1 MAISAESTQTRILLS
16 ISGSGS
22 PFILERLYYKS
33 DNWLVYTESGF
44 VIPEEST
51 EPLPVNIG
59 DFVDSFDLT
68 PGLYQYRI
76 HSADIVEPEFKD
88 YQFTCWTKFG
98 VPDAIGY
105 SFNNY
110 KVPAGEWGTIV
121 TPDDCRYTFLWGTD
135 FKATNGTIFTD
146 EQIQWFIDAATRE
159 MERQLNITIRKRR
172 IKCEDS
178 IEKHHYEKKIDYD
191 DEETPYDFS
200 YRKIQR
206 YGMIQTKQRPILNI
220 TRCTMLN
227 KSGIEYIPQEVDLLP
242 SVVPDKKNGVI
253 KFFKRPWKP
262 TDTWDGIS
270 QAICRYGSE
279 TWNPHLFYS
288 VDYEAGFEN
297 SDEVPND
304 LRHMIGKMAAI
315 SLLNVI
321 GDGLMSGFSSSSLSM
336 DGVSESF
343 SSTQSATSAY
353 FGARIAVYQKEVQE
367 YIQANKYKFGF
378 FRVGA
383 L

>member
-1 MAISAESTQTRILLS
+1 MTITAESTLTRILLS
-16 ISGSGS
+16 LNGNNS
-22 PFILERLYYKS
+22 PFILERLFYKDES
-33 DNWLVYTESGF
+33 WKVYTSSGF
-44 VIPEEST
+44 VIPEAST
-51 EPLPVNIG
+51 EPLALNSG
-59 DFVDSFDLT
+59 DFVDSFGLQN
-68 PGLYQYRI
+68 GLYQYRI
-76 HSADIVEPEFKD
+76 HSASIENPEFKD
-88 YQFTCWTKFG
+88 FAFTCWTKFG
-98 VPDAIGY
+98 VPDAVGY

-110 KVPAGEWGTIV
+110 KVPEGKWGTIV

-135 FKATNGTIFTD
+135 FKATNGSMFTD
-146 EQIQWFIDAATRE
+146 EQIQWFIDAATAE
-159 MERQLNITIRKRR
+159 MARQLNITIIKKR
-172 IKCEDS
+172 IKSLVTVEQKHL
-178 IEKHHYEKKIDYD
+178 EKGVDYD

-206 YGMIQTKQRPILNI
+206 YGMIQTKQRPILNV
-220 TRCTMLN
+220 TRCTLIN
-227 KSGIEYIPQEVDLLP
+227 KGQNDDVDLLP

-253 KFFKRPWKP
+253 KFLKRPWKP
-262 TDTWDGIS
+262 SDTWTGIND
-270 QAICRYGSE
+270 AICRFGAE
-279 TWNPHLFYS
+279 TWNPHLFYAI
-288 VDYEAGFEN
+288 DYDAGFET
-297 SDEVPND
+297 SDEVPQD

>member
-1 MAISAESTQTRILLS
+1 MAITAESTQTRILLS
-16 ISGSGS
+16 ISGNGS
-22 PFILERLYYKS
+22 PFILERLFYKS
-33 DNWLVYTESGF
+33 ETWLVYTESGF
-44 VIPEEST
+44 VIPEELT
-51 EPLPVNIG
+51 EPLPVNAG

-68 PGLYQYRI
+68 NGLYQYRI
-76 HSADIVEPEFKD
+76 HSAEITDPEFKD

-98 VPDAIGY
+98 VPDAVGY

-110 KVPAGEWGTIV
+110 KVPEGEWGTIV

-135 FKATNGTIFTD
+135 FKATNGSMFTD
-146 EQIQWFIDAATRE
+146 EQIQWFIDAATEE
-159 MERQLNITIRKRR
+159 MARQLNITIKKKRIR
-172 IKCEDS
+172 CEDS
-178 IEKHHYEKKIDYD
+178 IEKHHLVRKVDYD
-191 DEETPYDFS
+191 DEETPYDFAF
-200 YRKIQR
+200 RKIQR

-220 TRCTMLN
+220 SRCTLLN
-227 KSGIEYIPQEVDLLP
+227 RDISDLVPNEVNLLP
-242 SVVPDKKNGVI
+242 STVLDKKNGVI
-253 KFFKRPWKP
+253 KFLKRPYKP
-262 TDTWDGIS
+262 SDTWTGICDS
-270 QAICRYGSE
+270 ISRYGAE
-279 TWNPHLFYS
+279 TWNTHLFYS

-297 SDEVPND
+297 SDDVPND

-343 SSTQSATSAY
+343 SSTQSATSAF

-367 YIQANKYKFGF
+367 YISANKYKFGF

>member
-16 ISGSGS
+16 ISGNGS
-22 PFILERLYYKS
+22 PFILERKFYKS

-51 EPLPVNIG
+51 IPLPVNVG

-68 PGLYQYRI
+68 AGLYQYRI
-76 HSADIVEPEFKD
+76 HSAAIEEPELKD

-98 VPDAIGY
+98 VPDAVGY

-110 KVPAGEWGTIV
+110 KVPEGEWGTIV

-135 FKATNGTIFTD
+135 FKATNGDVFSD

-178 IEKHHYEKKIDYD
+178 IEKHHYEKKTDYD
-191 DEETPYDFS
+191 DEETPYDFA

-206 YGMIQTKQRPILNI
+206 YGMIQTKQRPILKI
-220 TRCTMLN
+220 SRCMMLN
-227 KSGIEYIPQEVDLLP
+227 RNGIETVPQEVDLMP
-242 SVVPDKKNGVI
+242 SIVPDKKNGVI
-253 KFFKRPWKP
+253 KFMKRPWKP

-279 TWNPHLFYS
+279 TYNPHLFYS
-288 VDYEAGFEN
+288 VDYEAGFET
-297 SDEVPND
+297 SDDVPAD

-367 YIQANKYKFGF
+367 YITQNKYKFGF

>member
-1 MAISAESTQTRILLS
+1 MTITAESTLTRILLNLN
-16 ISGSGS
+16 GDNS
-22 PFILERLYYKS
+22 PFILERLFYKD
-33 DNWLVYTESGF
+33 DNWLVWTESGF
-44 VIPEEST
+44 VIPEETT
-51 EPLPVNIG
+51 EPLALSSG
-59 DFVDSFDLT
+59 DFVDSFELT
-68 PGLYQYRI
+68 NGLYQYRI
-76 HSADIVEPEFKD
+76 HSAEIIEPEFKD
-88 YQFTCWTKFG
+88 YAFTCWTKFG
-98 VPDAIGY
+98 VPDAVGY

-110 KVPAGEWGTIV
+110 KVPEGKWGTIV

-135 FKATNGTIFTD
+135 FKATNGSMFSD

-159 MERQLNITIRKRR
+159 MERQLNITIVKRR
-172 IKCEDS
+172 IKSALSVES
-178 IEKHHYEKKIDYD
+178 QHLVKGSDYD

-206 YGMIQTKQRPILNI
+206 YGMIQTKQRPILDV
-220 TRCTMLN
+220 TRCTLIN
-227 KSGIEYIPQEVDLLP
+227 KTESNVDLLP
-242 SVVPDKKNGVI
+242 TVVPDKKNGVL
-253 KFFKRPWKP
+253 KFLKRPYKP
-262 TDTWDGIS
+262 SDTWDGIS
-270 QAICRYGSE
+270 TSISRYGSE
-279 TWNPHLFYS
+279 TFNNHLFYA
-288 VDYEAGFEN
+288 VDYDAGFET
-297 SDEVPND
+297 SDDVPSD

-367 YIQANKYKFGF
+367 YVQANKYKFGF

>member
-1 MAISAESTQTRILLS
+1 MAISAESTQTRILVSLS
-16 ISGSGS
+16 GEGS

-33 DNWLVYTESGF
+33 ETWLVWTESGF

-51 EPLPVNIG
+51 EPLAVTG
-59 DFVDSFDLT
+59 DFVDSFDLHD
-68 PGLYQYRI
+68 GLYQYRI
-76 HSADIVEPEFKD
+76 HSAAIENPEFSD

-105 SFNNY
+105 SFKNY
-110 KVPAGEWGTIV
+110 KVPEGEWGTIV

-135 FKATNGTIFTD
+135 FKATNGQMFTD

-159 MERQLNITIRKRR
+159 MERQLNITIVKRR
-172 IKCEDS
+172 IKSDFTVES
-178 IEKHHYEKKIDYD
+178 KHLVKGVDYD

-206 YGMIQTKQRPILNI
+206 YGMIQTKQRPILNV
-220 TRCTMLN
+220 TRCTLIN
-227 KSGIEYIPQEVDLLP
+227 KQEPDVDLLP
-242 SVVPDKKNGVI
+242 SVVPDKKNGVL
-253 KFFKRPWKP
+253 KFLKRPYKP
-262 TDTWDGIS
+262 SDTWDGIS
-270 QAICRYGSE
+270 TSISRYGSE
-279 TWNPHLFYS
+279 TFNNHLFYA
-288 VDYEAGFEN
+288 VDYDAGFEN
-297 SDEVPND
+297 SDEVPAD

-343 SSTQSATSAY
+343 SSTQSATSAF
-353 FGARIAVYQKEVQE
+353 FGARIAVYKDDVKN
-367 YIQANKYKFGF
+367 YINENKFKFGF
-378 FRVGA
+378 FRVGS

>member
-1 MAISAESTQTRILLS
+1 MTITAESTLTRILLTLE
-16 ISGSGS
+16 GNNS
-22 PFILERLYYKS
+22 PFILERAFYKDDS
-33 DNWLVYTESGF
+33 WKVYTNSGF
-44 VIPEEST
+44 VIPEETT
-51 EPLPVNIG
+51 EPLVLNSG
-59 DFVDSFDLT
+59 DFVDSFDLQN
-68 PGLYQYRI
+68 GLYQYRI
-76 HSADIVEPEFKD
+76 HAASVIDPKPEDFA
-88 YQFTCWTKFG
+88 FTCWIKFG
-98 VPDAIGY
+98 VPDAVGY

-110 KVPAGEWGTIV
+110 KVPEGKWGTIV

-135 FKATNGTIFTD
+135 FKATNGSMFTD
-146 EQIQWFIDAATRE
+146 EQIQWFIDAATAE
-159 MERQLNITIRKRR
+159 MARQLNITIIKKR
-172 IKCEDS
+172 IKSMVTVEQ
-178 IEKHHYEKKIDYD
+178 KHLVKGADYD

-206 YGMIQTKQRPILNI
+206 YGMIQTKQRPILNV
-220 TRCTMLN
+220 TRCTLIN
-227 KSGIEYIPQEVDLLP
+227 KGQNDDVDLLP

-253 KFFKRPWKP
+253 KFLKRPWKP
-262 TDTWDGIS
+262 SDTWTGIND
-270 QAICRYGSE
+270 AICRFGAE
-279 TWNPHLFYS
+279 TWNPHLFYAI
-288 VDYEAGFEN
+288 DYDAGFET
-297 SDEVPND
+297 SDEVPQD

-367 YIQANKYKFGF
+367 YVAQNKYKFGF

>member
-1 MAISAESTQTRILLS
+1 MAISAESTQTRILVSLS
-16 ISGSGS
+16 GEGS

-33 DNWLVYTESGF
+33 ETWLVWTESGF

-51 EPLPVNIG
+51 EPLAVTG
-59 DFVDSFDLT
+59 DFVDSFDLHD
-68 PGLYQYRI
+68 GLYQYRI
-76 HSADIVEPEFKD
+76 HSAAIENPEFSD

-105 SFNNY
+105 SFKNY
-110 KVPAGEWGTIV
+110 KVPEGEWGTIV

-135 FKATNGTIFTD
+135 FKATNGSMFTD
-146 EQIQWFIDAATRE
+146 EQIQWFIDAATKE
-159 MERQLNITIRKRR
+159 MERQLNITIVKHR
-172 IKCEDS
+172 IKSELT
-178 IEKHHYEKKIDYD
+178 IESQNLKKGVDYD
-191 DEETPYDFS
+191 DEETPYDFT

-206 YGMIQTKQRPILNI
+206 YGMIQTKQRPILNVS
-220 TRCTMLN
+220 RCTLIN
-227 KSGIEYIPQEVDLLP
+227 KQEPDVNLLP
-242 SVVPDKKNGVI
+242 SVVPDKKNGVL
-253 KFFKRPWKP
+253 KFLKRPYKP
-262 TDTWDGIS
+262 SDTWMGIS
-270 QAICRYGSE
+270 ESISRYGQE
-279 TWNPHLFYS
+279 TFNNHLFYA
-288 VDYEAGFEN
+288 VDYDAGFET
-297 SDEVPND
+297 SDDVPQD

-343 SSTQSATSAY
+343 SSTQSATSSY

-367 YIQANKYKFGF
+367 YISTNKFKFGF
-378 FRVGA
+378 FRVGS

>member
-1 MAISAESTQTRILLS
+1 MTITAESTSTRILLNLN
-16 ISGSGS
+16 GNNS
-22 PFILERLYYKS
+22 PFILERLFYK
-33 DNWLVYTESGF
+33 DEFWKVYTESGF

-51 EPLPVNIG
+51 QPLELNSG
-59 DFVDSFDLT
+59 DFVDSFNLQN
-68 PGLYQYRI
+68 GLYQYRI
-76 HSADIVEPEFKD
+76 HSASIESPEFKD
-88 YQFTCWTKFG
+88 FAFTCWTKFG
-98 VPDAIGY
+98 VPDAVGY

-110 KVPAGEWGTIV
+110 KVPEGKWGTIV

-135 FKATNGTIFTD
+135 FKATNGSMFTD
-146 EQIQWFIDAATRE
+146 EQIQWFIDAATAE
-159 MERQLNITIRKRR
+159 MARQLNITIIKKR
-172 IKCEDS
+172 IKSMVTVEQ
-178 IEKHHYEKKIDYD
+178 KHLVKGADYD

-206 YGMIQTKQRPILNI
+206 YGMIQTKQRPILNV
-220 TRCTMLN
+220 TRCTLIN
-227 KSGIEYIPQEVDLLP
+227 KGQNDDVDLLP

-253 KFFKRPWKP
+253 KFLKRPWKP
-262 TDTWDGIS
+262 SDTWTGIND
-270 QAICRYGSE
+270 AICRFGAE
-279 TWNPHLFYS
+279 TWNPHLFYAI
-288 VDYEAGFEN
+288 DYDAGFET
-297 SDEVPND
+297 SDEVPQD

-367 YIQANKYKFGF
+367 YIAQNKYKFGF

>member
-1 MAISAESTQTRILLS
+1 MAISAESTQTRILLT
-16 ISGSGS
+16 ISGNGS
-22 PFILERLYYKS
+22 PFILERKFYKNDS
-33 DNWLVYTESGF
+33 WLLYTESGF
-44 VIPEEST
+44 VIPEET
-51 EPLPVNIG
+51 TQPLEVSSG

-68 PGLYQYRI
+68 DGLYQYRI
-76 HSADIVEPEFKD
+76 HSASILEPELKD

-98 VPDAIGY
+98 VPDAVGY
-105 SFNNY
+105 SFKNY
-110 KVPAGEWGTIV
+110 KVPEGEWGTIV

-135 FKATNGTIFTD
+135 FKATNGDVFSD
-146 EQIQWFIDAATRE
+146 EQIQWFIDAATAE
-159 MERQLNITIRKRR
+159 MERQLNITIVKKR
-172 IKCEDS
+172 IKCQDS
-178 IEKHHYEKKIDYD
+178 VEQHHLQKGVDYD
-191 DEETPYDFS
+191 DEETPYDFAF
-200 YRKIQR
+200 RKIQR
-206 YGMIQTKQRPILNI
+206 YGMIQTKKRPILNI
-220 TRCTMLN
+220 TRCTLLN
-227 KSGIEYIPQEVDLLP
+227 REIQDIVQHEVDLLP

-253 KFFKRPWKP
+253 KFLRRPYKP
-262 TDTWDGIS
+262 TDTWTGIC
-270 QAICRYGSE
+270 QAISRYGAE
-279 TWNPHLFYS
+279 TWNTHLFYS
-288 VDYEAGFEN
+288 VDYEAGFET
-297 SDEVPND
+297 SDDVPAD

-367 YIQANKYKFGF
+367 YVAANKYKFGF

>member
-1 MAISAESTQTRILLS
+1 MTIAAESTLTRILLTL
-16 ISGSGS
+16 SGDNS
-22 PFILERLYYKS
+22 PFILERLFYKDES
-33 DNWLVYTESGF
+33 WKVYTSSGF

-51 EPLPVNIG
+51 EPLAVNSG
-59 DFVDSFDLT
+59 DFVDSFDLQN
-68 PGLYQYRI
+68 GLYQYRI
-76 HSADIVEPEFKD
+76 HSASVVDPKPED
-88 YQFTCWTKFG
+88 YAFTCWTKFG
-98 VPDAIGY
+98 VPDAVGY

-110 KVPAGEWGTIV
+110 KVPEGKWGTIV

-135 FKATNGTIFTD
+135 FKATNGSMFTD
-146 EQIQWFIDAATRE
+146 EQIQWFIDAATAE
-159 MERQLNITIRKRR
+159 MARQLNITIVKRR
-172 IKCEDS
+172 IKSEFS
-178 IEKHHYEKKIDYD
+178 VEQRNLKKGVDYD

-206 YGMIQTKQRPILNI
+206 YGMIQTKQRPILNV
-220 TRCTMLN
+220 TRCTLIN
-227 KSGIEYIPQEVDLLP
+227 KGQNDDVDLLS
-242 SVVPDKKNGVI
+242 SVVPDKKNGVL
-253 KFFKRPWKP
+253 KFLKRPWKP
-262 TDTWDGIS
+262 NDTWTGIS
-270 QAICRYGSE
+270 DSISRYGAE
-279 TWNPHLFYS
+279 TWNPHLFYA
-288 VDYEAGFEN
+288 VDYDAGFEN
-297 SDEVPND
+297 SDEVPSD

-367 YIQANKYKFGF
+367 YIQQNKFKFGF
-378 FRVGA
+378 FRVGS